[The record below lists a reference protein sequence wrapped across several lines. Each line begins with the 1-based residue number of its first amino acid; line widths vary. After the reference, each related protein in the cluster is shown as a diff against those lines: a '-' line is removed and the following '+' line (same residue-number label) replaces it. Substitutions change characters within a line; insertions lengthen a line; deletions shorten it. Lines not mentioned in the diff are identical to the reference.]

1 MPFNILNAWR
11 RRKRRRLLDV
21 IDFASVIGEQSVYRG
36 ELEGSGDYLVHG
48 TVQGN
53 CVLEGTLVLTAT
65 GRWRGDISATNVV
78 IAGEVEGNVTALEKL
93 ELKQGARIRGDI
105 ASPVIAIAAGSV
117 YEGQIR
123 MRRKSQVVRYEE
135 KREPGPA

>member
-1 MPFNILNAWR
+1 MPLNIFSAWC
-11 RRKRRRLLDV
+11 RRKRRRQLDA
-21 IDFASVIGEQSVYRG
+21 IDFVSVIGEQSVYRG
-36 ELEGSGDYLVHG
+36 ELEGSGNYLVHG
-48 TVQGN
+48 SVHGN
-53 CVLEGTLVLTAT
+53 CVIEGTLVLTAS

-78 IAGEVEGNVTALEKL
+78 IAGEVEGNVTAQEKL
-93 ELKQGARIRGDI
+93 DLKQGARIRGDI

-123 MRRKSQVVRYEE
+123 MRRESQVVSYEE